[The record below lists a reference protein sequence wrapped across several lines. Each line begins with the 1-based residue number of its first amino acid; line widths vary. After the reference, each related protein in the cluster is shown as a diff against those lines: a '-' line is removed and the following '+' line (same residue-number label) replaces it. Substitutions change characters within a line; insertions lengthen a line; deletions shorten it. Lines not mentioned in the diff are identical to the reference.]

1 MPTALSMELPAVAVC
16 LGVLLASDPSSPCG
30 PRSTRAAITVVDH
43 VAAIVNHTYAALMLI
58 AKRYGTN
65 KQE

>member
-1 MPTALSMELPAVAVC
+1 MSTTPMAISAVAVC

-30 PRSTRAAITVVDH
+30 LHPTREATTVIDH

-58 AKRYGTN
+58 AERYGTN